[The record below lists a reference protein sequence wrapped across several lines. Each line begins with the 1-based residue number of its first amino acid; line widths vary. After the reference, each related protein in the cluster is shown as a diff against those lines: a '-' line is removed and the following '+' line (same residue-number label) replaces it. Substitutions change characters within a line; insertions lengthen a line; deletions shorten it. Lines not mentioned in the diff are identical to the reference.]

1 MHLPAQ
7 SQEHGGNTRRWT
19 ITRGELDRAIDGQQ
33 PSSRTGICSMC
44 EEEQEE
50 HCQSPTK

>member
-1 MHLPAQ
+1 MC
-7 SQEHGGNTRRWT
+7 
-19 ITRGELDRAIDGQQ
+19 ITQGEMDRAGDGQQ
-33 PSSRTGICSMC
+33 PSRRTGICSMC